1 MAAISGEGHG
11 LKASVLCNYM
21 ERTERQ
27 RRIIVMLIEDLARLR
42 AELDAR
48 DNPADFEARLQ
59 RVEEYA
65 EATLQA

>member
-1 MAAISGEGHG
+1 M
-11 LKASVLCNYM
+11 KASVLCNYM

>member
-1 MAAISGEGHG
+1 
-11 LKASVLCNYM
+11 M

-65 EATLQA
+65 EATVQA